1 MTKDELR
8 QLIAE
13 EVNKQLKSIV
23 QKSVKPLVQEA
34 VAGALANLLA
44 EGIVNGPPA
53 PAQAPRKV
61 QTPNIP
67 QARGNTVPERSRA
80 GSGGIPAGARRA
92 LADKMGYGNIPP
104 VGSSQNVSFG
114 HTPVANI
121 LEQTAM
127 EMGGGGNA
135 YDNTPSVLDM
145 TDSIDS
151 VTTPD
156 VVDAIT
162 RDYSA
167 LMNRMKHRGM
177 ISG

>member
-8 QLIAE
+8 QIIAE
-13 EVNKQLKSIV
+13 EVQKQLKSIV

-34 VAGALANLLA
+34 VAAALAGLLA
-44 EGIVNGPPA
+44 EGIVNGATLPA
-53 PAQAPRKV
+53 HQTNRHPL
-61 QTPNIP
+61 TPNIP
-67 QARGNTVPERSRA
+67 QARGNTQPERNRA
-80 GSGGIPAGARRA
+80 PSGGMPASARRA
-92 LADKMGYGNIPP
+92 LADKMGYGD
-104 VGSSQNVSFG
+104 VGSIGPGASFG
-114 HTPVANI
+114 NNPIANI
-121 LEQTAM
+121 LEQTAV
-127 EMGGGGNA
+127 EMHGSN
-135 YDNTPSVLDM
+135 NP
-145 TDSIDS
+145 DSILDAVDGIES